1 VVVDIECSGFFY
13 VSNVVDGALAFLEAE
28 MRRLGI

>member
-1 VVVDIECSGFFY
+1 VVDIECIGPFY
-13 VSNVVDGALAFLEAE
+13 VWNVVDGALAFLEAE